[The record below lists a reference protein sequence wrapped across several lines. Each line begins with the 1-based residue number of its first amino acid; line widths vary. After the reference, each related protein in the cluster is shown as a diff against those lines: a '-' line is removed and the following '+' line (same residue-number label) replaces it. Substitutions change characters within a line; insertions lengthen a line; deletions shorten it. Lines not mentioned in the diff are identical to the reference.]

1 MGSDCDEGTGA
12 GDDASGGND
21 MPDEAKSDAMPGSID
36 AAVCGVSGT
45 DAAPE
50 TEGKRAGEAR
60 GCGGTDMG
68 TGAWVAGGAAKSVGG
83 EEGGDEDPDE
93 VGEHRRGVGVSG
105 KLGCVGSAAE

>member
-1 MGSDCDEGTGA
+1 MA
-12 GDDASGGND
+12 DDASGGKD
-21 MPDEAKSDAMPGSID
+21 TPEEAKSEAMPGSTD

-45 DAAPE
+45 DAGPE
-50 TEGKRAGEAR
+50 PEGKRAGEAR

-105 KLGCVGSAAE
+105 KLGCWGRAAE